1 MAIVGEAKI
10 IVKAITTGVGEEIS
24 RSMQKAERSIGA
36 SGERM
41 GKSLTNSMG
50 KGASK
55 NKGWMDKLFD
65 PAKAMKTREAW
76 IKLQKTGFVLQ
87 TGVGGLVG
95 SVGALVGGLGALVG
109 AAGAASGALAA
120 VGGAAVGLGV
130 GMKLANMALGG
141 IGAAFKKAT
150 TGGGTLGKTIAEVRE
165 EMQQLRFEQ
174 EDAAI
179 SEKEAALNL
188 EKARD
193 NLARLSDLPP
203 NATARREAELEFA
216 KADLAM
222 RKAIDRNK
230 DLQKEIK
237 EGGKDKKKD
246 SAGTDPYKGLTES
259 QKEFAKALV
268 ALKPKFQELKEAV
281 AKGFLP
287 ALRTQIDTLFKG
299 NNFTTIKTG
308 FSEIG
313 VALGGAATKFG
324 TFVNSSKGIGLVGD
338 ALSSSAKTI
347 GDFGTIA
354 TDLFGGFLTIL
365 KAAEPITRR
374 FTTFLAGKTTAFTS
388 FLDAKAA
395 TKEGGS
401 DLENFFKRAGDI
413 AADFGKVFGNIFKGL
428 GKIISA
434 NFEPGSG
441 GDKLLTWL
449 KTSTDKF
456 ANLDKTVGGM
466 GALKTFFSSVA
477 DNFIALAQLLGAFV
491 KEILKLGAMKELK
504 QAFDIAKDAAP
515 AFGEIAKNGILA
527 LPSLAKLFVSLA
539 KIGAVLADSGAITV
553 FFDTLSIVAE
563 KVSNFLENK
572 TVQAVLNV
580 ISKVA
585 AFGLALGVIG
595 GLALKIGRILFASF
609 AVLGPVMGPIAA
621 IIAAIAVGLA
631 VLYQT
636 NDEARGQMD
645 EMFAQLKTLGDVI
658 MTMFSKLGADL
669 MPTLLELGKTLTDA
683 LMSILPTLMEIIPM
697 IGGALRDI
705 MPFFAELIK
714 TAVPAF
720 GQIVSA
726 VLPLVGTLL
735 KVLIP
740 VFGQL
745 MKSIMPVVTMII
757 SSLIPVFTQ
766 IMEAVTNLLPTIMY
780 LVSSLID
787 AFMPAI
793 QVIISAIMP
802 LIASIAEFLIPLI
815 EMLVEVL
822 TPVIQVITAVAGVIA
837 GVLAVAIGI
846 IAPIL
851 TGIIKIF
858 TAIVKIIQ
866 SVVSPAFQ
874 GLAQLFATV
883 FQGVAGIF
891 KGVMNAVL
899 GVLEGAIN
907 WMVDG
912 INGLLGAL
920 NVVLAGIKT
929 ATGGAINIKLSPI
942 GKVKFPKLAD
952 GGTVMPSAGGSIVN
966 VAEAGKPERIE
977 PLDPNGLS
985 ARDKAMIAQ
994 LTGGGNGA
1002 TINVYPS
1009 QGMNEKELAEIVSR
1023 KLAFEMR
1030 RGGL

>member
-41 GKSLTNSMG
+41 GKNLTNSMG
-50 KGASK
+50 KSASK

-76 IKLQKTGFVLQ
+76 IKLQKTGFLLQ
-87 TGVGGLVG
+87 TGAGGITG
-95 SVGALVGGLGALVG
+95 SIGALVGGLGALVG

-120 VGGAAVGLGV
+120 VGGAAVGVGV

-150 TGGGTLGKTIAEVRE
+150 TGGGALGKTIAQVRE
-165 EMQQLRFEQ
+165 EMQQLRFDQ

-179 SEKEAALNL
+179 GEKEAALNL

-237 EGGKDKKKD
+237 DGGKDKAG

-401 DLENFFKRAGDI
+401 DLENFFKRAGDV

-449 KTSTDKF
+449 KDSTDKF

-466 GALKTFFSSVA
+466 GALKTWFSSVS
-477 DNFIALAQLLGAFV
+477 DNFISLAQLLGSLV

-515 AFGEIAKNGILA
+515 ALGEIAKNGILA
-527 LPSLAKLFVSLA
+527 LPSLAKLVVNLA
-539 KIGAVLADSGAITV
+539 KIGSVLADSGAITV
-553 FFDTLSIVAE
+553 FFDTLNAVAQ
-563 KVSNFLENK
+563 KVSDFLENK

-595 GLALKIGRILFASF
+595 GLALKIGRILFATF
-609 AVLGPVMGPIAA
+609 AVLGPVAGPIVA
-621 IIAAIAVGLA
+621 IVAAIAAGLA

-636 NDEARGQMD
+636 NDDARGQMD
-645 EMFAQLKTLGDVI
+645 EMFGQLKTLGDVI

-669 MPTLLELGKTLTDA
+669 MPTLLDLGKTLTDA

-726 VLPLVGTLL
+726 VMPLVGTLL
-735 KVLIP
+735 KMLIP
-740 VFGQL
+740 VLGQL

-766 IMEAVTNLLPTIMY
+766 IMDAVTNLLPTIMY

-793 QVIISAIMP
+793 QIIISAIMP
-802 LIASIAEFLIPLI
+802 LIASIAELLIPVI

-822 TPVIQVITAVAGVIA
+822 TPVIQVIAAIAGVIA

-858 TAIVKIIQ
+858 TGIVKVIQ

-883 FQGVAGIF
+883 FQGVAGVF

-907 WMVDG
+907 WMIDG

-929 ATGGAINIKLSPI
+929 ATGGAINIKLSPL

>member
-1 MAIVGEAKI
+1 MAVVGEAKI

-24 RSMQKAERSIGA
+24 RSMSKAERSIGA
-36 SGERM
+36 SGDRM
-41 GKSLTNSMG
+41 GKNLTNSMG
-50 KGASK
+50 RSVSK

-65 PAKAMKTREAW
+65 PAKAEKTREAW
-76 IKLQKTGFVLQ
+76 VALQKTGFLVQ
-87 TGVGGLVG
+87 TGVGGLTG

-109 AAGAASGALAA
+109 VAGGAAGALAA
-120 VGGAAVGLGV
+120 VGGAAVGVGI
-130 GMKLANMALGG
+130 GMKLANLALGG
-141 IGAAFKKAT
+141 IGASFKKAT
-150 TGGGTLGKTIAEVRE
+150 TGGGALGKTIAQVRE
-165 EMQQLRFEQ
+165 EMQQLRFDQ

-179 SEKEAALNL
+179 GEKEAALNL

-203 NATARREAELEFA
+203 NSTARRQAELEFA

-237 EGGKDKKKD
+237 TGVKT
-246 SAGTDPYKGLTES
+246 SATGAVDPYKGLTES

-287 ALRTQIDTLFKG
+287 ALRTQIDDLFKG
-299 NNFTTIKTG
+299 NSFTTIKSG

-313 VALGGAATKFG
+313 RALGGASTQVG
-324 TFVNSSKGIGLVGD
+324 TFVNSSKGIGLIGS

-347 GDFGTIA
+347 GDFGSIA
-354 TDLFGGFLTIL
+354 TDLLGSFLTVL
-365 KAAEPITRR
+365 KAAEPITR
-374 FTTFLAGKTTAFTS
+374 KFTS
-388 FLDAKAA
+388 FLSSKTTALTQFLDAKSA
-395 TKEGGS
+395 TKNGTS
-401 DLENFFKRAGDI
+401 DLEKFFTRAGEI
-413 AADFGKVFGNIFKGL
+413 AAGFGKVFGNIFKGL

-449 KTSTDKF
+449 QSATDKF
-456 ANLDKTVGGM
+456 ANLDKTVGGA
-466 GALKTFFSSVA
+466 GALKSWFSDVS
-477 DNFIALAQLLGAFV
+477 DNFIALAGLLGSIV
-491 KEILKLGAMKELK
+491 TEILKLGAMEELK
-504 QAFDIAKDAAP
+504 QAFDIAKGAAP
-515 AFGEIAKNGILA
+515 ALGEIAKNGVLA
-527 LPSLAKLFVSLA
+527 LPSLAKLVVSLA
-539 KIGAVLADSGAITV
+539 KIGAVLADSGAIKV
-553 FFDTLSIVAE
+553 FFGTLNTVAE
-563 KVSNFLENK
+563 KVSAFLEND
-572 TVQAVLNV
+572 TVKSVLNV
-580 ISKVA
+580 ISKVT
-585 AFGLALGVIG
+585 AFGLALGVLG
-595 GLALKIGRILFASF
+595 GAALKVGRILFASF
-609 AVLGPVMGPIAA
+609 AMFGPVAGPIVA
-621 IIAAIAVGLA
+621 IVAAIATGLA

-636 NDEARGQMD
+636 NDKARGQMD
-645 EMFAQLKTLGDVI
+645 AMFKQLSALGGAI
-658 MTMFSKLGADL
+658 MDMFSKLGTEL
-669 MPTLLELGKTLTDA
+669 MPVMLDLGKTVTDA
-683 LMSILPTLMEIIPM
+683 LMGILPTLMEIIPI
-697 IGGALRDI
+697 IGGVIRDI
-705 MPFFAELIK
+705 IPFIGELVK
-714 TAVPAF
+714 VAVPAF
-720 GQIVSA
+720 GQIIA
-726 VLPLVGTLL
+726 AILPLVATLL
-735 KVLIP
+735 KELIP
-740 VFGQL
+740 VFGQI
-745 MKSIMPVVTMII
+745 MKAILPVVSMII
-757 SSLIPVFTQ
+757 SSLVPVFTQ
-766 IMEAVTNLLPTIMY
+766 IMDAVTNLLPTIMY

-787 AFMPAI
+787 ALMPSI

-802 LIASIAEFLIPLI
+802 LISAIAELLIPII
-815 EMLVEVL
+815 ETLVQVL
-822 TPVIQVITAVAGVIA
+822 TPVIQVIIGIAGVIA
-837 GVLAVAIGI
+837 GVLAAAIGI

-866 SVVSPAFQ
+866 SVVGPAFQ

-883 FQGVAGIF
+883 FQGIAGIF
-891 KGVMNAVL
+891 KGVMNAVM

-907 WMVDG
+907 WMIDG

-929 ATGGAINIKLSPI
+929 ATGGAINIKLSPL

-994 LTGGGNGA
+994 LSGGGKGT